1 MKKLWNLSN
10 WHLSTFVRIVGFL
23 GFLIIV
29 VPLIIARYVFNAHHS
44 VHTTQYIFLGILAF
58 FFLVIG
64 IIAPYTRKIMH
75 FLGIPDHANKID
87 GLWTVLLIVIS
98 GPFILILSIVTLLL
112 LRTRRLQ
119 KHRYKIFNFA
129 VQVAIF
135 LLGARTKHHGSRDP
149 LAKIVIANHTSPLDY
164 LLISLYMGTK
174 PWNVVAGINL
184 HTNKPTFADKVIAAT
199 IGKIVKD
206 YAISVDRT
214 SKASRESTVR
224 RMIEELESGKAIAIF
239 PEGTRTPKNKIK
251 EEHILLQE
259 FKRGAFKTAWD
270 TQTPIQ
276 PLVFDWPVQWRGKGD
291 DWWGIHPSKID
302 VYFLPSIRPTDFET
316 IEDFTNACWKS
327 MLRQLEQSKKVQE
340 FLKPTS

>member
-1 MKKLWNLSN
+1 
-10 WHLSTFVRIVGFL
+10 
-23 GFLIIV
+23 V
-29 VPLIIARYVFNAHHS
+29 VPLIIARYVFDAHHS
-44 VHTTQYIFLGILAF
+44 IDTTQYIFGGILAF

-87 GLWTVLLIVIS
+87 GLWTVLLIVVS

-129 VQVAIF
+129 VQVAVF
-135 LLGARTKHHGSRDP
+135 LLGARTKHHGGRDP

-164 LLISLYMGTK
+164 LLISLYMGTN
-174 PWNVVAGINL
+174 PWNVVAGRNL
-184 HTNKPTFADKVIAAT
+184 SDNKPKITKEELKKLKLKKKILARITMIGDWLISIS
-199 IGKIVKD
+199 IGKLVKD
-206 YAISVDRT
+206 YAISVDRK
-214 SKASRESTVR
+214 SKVSRESTVR
-224 RMIEELESGKAIAIF
+224 RMMEELERGTDVAIF

-251 EEHILLQE
+251 EGHILLQE
-259 FKRGAFKTAWD
+259 FQRGAFKTAWD
-270 TQTPIQ
+270 KQVPIQ

-291 DWWGIHPSKID
+291 DWWGIHPCRID
-302 VYFLPSIRPTDFET
+302 IYFLSSITPADFET
-316 IEDFTNACWKS
+316 IEDFTNACWNS
-327 MLRQLEQSKKVQE
+327 MFTQLEKSKKVQE